1 MSDSIFFD
9 QAEEIIVQGNFAEGD
24 LLEASFDYAD
34 SEFNRLYYRA
44 FARNSLFESFGTKKR
59 ARLPEF
65 DTIPEKNLF
74 PDALELE
81 GGWKENWLG
90 VFQEYPNGWVYHLD
104 LGWCFASQDD
114 SGGIWLW
121 THMNGWIWT
130 SEQTSPSSTK
140 MKLPVGCICY
150 AERVVRQ

>member
-1 MSDSIFFD
+1 M
-9 QAEEIIVQGNFAEGD
+9 
-24 LLEASFDYAD
+24 EASFDYAD

-65 DTIPEKNLF
+65 ETIPEKNLF

-90 VFQEYPNGWVYHLD
+90 VWSIDLPIAEAYKAKQSHIKILQTINLNHHHL
-104 LGWCFASQDD
+104 
-114 SGGIWLW
+114 
-121 THMNGWIWT
+121 
-130 SEQTSPSSTK
+130 
-140 MKLPVGCICY
+140 
-150 AERVVRQ
+150 